1 MNEFLNNFIPNIMD
15 KLPDFYQAII
25 DTFIMLGIVGVISLL
40 FGVVFGVILV
50 VTRKGD
56 ILENQVVYFI
66 LGKIVDLFRA
76 IPFIILVGFISP
88 ITRMIMGTGIGVE
101 GALVP
106 LVVGTIP
113 FFARQVESALAQ
125 IDRGLIEA
133 SQAMGSS
140 PIEII
145 FRVYLRESIPGII
158 RATTITLISL
168 LGFITMVGAI
178 GGGGIGDF
186 AIRYGFNSYQYDVT
200 IVCVIVLLLITSLI
214 QFIGNI
220 FVRKATH

>member
-1 MNEFLNNFIPNIMD
+1 
-15 KLPDFYQAII
+15 
-25 DTFIMLGIVGVISLL
+25 
-40 FGVVFGVILV
+40 
-50 VTRKGD
+50 
-56 ILENQVVYFI
+56 ENQVVYFI

>member
-220 FVRKATH
+220 FVRKTTH

>member
-56 ILENQVVYFI
+56 ILENQVVYFV

-88 ITRMIMGTGIGVE
+88 VTRMIMGTGIGVE
-101 GALVP
+101 GSLVP
-106 LVVGTIP
+106 LIVGTIP

-220 FVRKATH
+220 FVRKTTH